1 MVAEKCLLPI
11 RCVAV
16 ASVQLFRFSR
26 EPLALLLLHECASF
40 INVVGSRHL
49 ILLQLG
55 LLVIHVAAS
64 AFLLLLEFDP
74 LGISLFLLL
83 SDLLLLLL
91 EPDQSE
97 LSDFL
102 LNALFSFHLLLLVGG
117 EVLVPIGLGNGTL
130 GIGVAAGAIPLA
142 HMAYSSL
149 ALGDGL
155 QDDVPVLVG
164 LLGDDEA
171 GR

>member
-1 MVAEKCLLPI
+1 M
-11 RCVAV
+11 
-16 ASVQLFRFSR
+16 ASVPLFRFR
-26 EPLALLLLHECASF
+26 CEPLALLLLHKRTSF
-40 INVVGSRHL
+40 VNVVGSRHL

-55 LLVIHVAAS
+55 LLVIHVAAP

-74 LGISLFLLL
+74 LGIGLFLLFP
-83 SDLLLLLL
+83 DLLLLLL

-97 LSDFL
+97 LSNFL
-102 LNALFSFHLLLLVGG
+102 LNTLLAFHLLLLVGG
-117 EVLVPIGLGNGTL
+117 EVLVPICGLGNRAL

-142 HMAYSSL
+142 NMTYSSL